1 MLDSTPSVRF
11 ETDLL
16 TLVFTLLDQEII
28 KLSLHWRCQKTTTTT
43 TTSIIVLNLEII
55 ISTRGQLHRATETFL
70 VASSGDE
77 VSVGLPEISLIWT
90 FTLR

>member
-1 MLDSTPSVRF
+1 MLDSTASVRF

-28 KLSLHWRCQKTTTTT
+28 KLSLHWRRQKTTT

-70 VASSGDE
+70 VTSSGDE
-77 VSVGLPEISLIWT
+77 VSVGLPEISSIWT